1 MRYTR
6 YENIVDNTQST
17 FYNIKRTIFFIIG
30 SKNMKEHF
38 EDLGSY
44 LSLKDRAYQNIKFHI
59 IIGTL
64 KPGTRLLEEE
74 LSKAMNIS
82 RAPIREAFNR
92 LEKEGF
98 VTIVPRKGAAVAKI
112 TAQAIE
118 DIFEI
123 RESLESLAVKKSIGK
138 ISIEKLE
145 KVVESFK
152 NFINKPSNAEN
163 CIQYLTLDKK
173 FHDLLSQ
180 NCGNKKLIE
189 LLANLQ
195 EQIHWLRNVSLKRI
209 TFAGSVKEHLAI
221 IEALKKND
229 IKLVIKALLL
239 HLERAKRSSLEEI
252 NSWSNISK

>member
-1 MRYTR
+1 
-6 YENIVDNTQST
+6 
-17 FYNIKRTIFFIIG
+17 
-30 SKNMKEHF
+30 MKEYF
-38 EDLGSY
+38 EDLGNY
-44 LSLKDRAYQNIKFHI
+44 LSLKDRVYQNIKLQI
-59 IIGTL
+59 IRGNL
-64 KPGTRLLEEE
+64 KPGSRLPEEE

-98 VTIVPRKGAAVAKI
+98 VTITPRKGAAVSKI

-123 RESLESLAVKKSIGK
+123 RETLESLVVKKSIGK
-138 ISIEKLE
+138 ISIIKLE
-145 KVVESFK
+145 KVGEDFK
-152 NFINKPSNAEN
+152 KFLNKPTNAEN
-163 CIQYLTLDKK
+163 CIQYLALDKK

-195 EQIHWLRNVSLKRI
+195 EQIHWLRNISLKRI
-209 TFAGSVKEHLAI
+209 TFAGSVREHLAI

-229 IKLVIKALLL
+229 EELILEALIQ
-239 HLERAKRSSLEEI
+239 HLERAKESSLEEV
-252 NSWSNISK
+252 NSWNITSE

>member
-1 MRYTR
+1 
-6 YENIVDNTQST
+6 
-17 FYNIKRTIFFIIG
+17 
-30 SKNMKEHF
+30 MKEYF
-38 EDLGSY
+38 EDLGNY
-44 LSLKDRAYQNIKFHI
+44 LSLKDRVYHNIKFQI
-59 IIGTL
+59 IRGTL
-64 KPGTRLLEEE
+64 KPGTRLPEEE

-98 VTIVPRKGAAVAKI
+98 VTIIPRKGTAVSNI
-112 TAQAIE
+112 TAQIIE

-123 RESLESLAVKKSIGK
+123 RETLESLAVKKSIGK

-145 KVVESFK
+145 KVGESFK
-152 NFINKPSNAEN
+152 NFINKPVNAEN

-195 EQIHWLRNVSLKRI
+195 EQIHWLRNISLKRI
-209 TFAGSVKEHLAI
+209 TFSGSVKEHLAI
-221 IEALKKND
+221 IEALRKDD

-239 HLERAKRSSLEEI
+239 HLERAKKSSLEEI
-252 NSWSNISK
+252 NSWSNTSK

>member
-1 MRYTR
+1 
-6 YENIVDNTQST
+6 
-17 FYNIKRTIFFIIG
+17 
-30 SKNMKEHF
+30 MKEYF
-38 EDLGSY
+38 ENLGNN
-44 LSLKDRAYQNIKFHI
+44 LSLKDRVHQNIKFQI
-59 IIGTL
+59 IRGTL
-64 KPGTRLLEEE
+64 KPGTRLLEEK

-98 VTIVPRKGAAVAKI
+98 VTIVPRKGAAVSNI
-112 TAQAIE
+112 TTQMIE

-123 RESLESLAVKKSIGK
+123 RETLESLAVKKSLGE

-145 KVVESFK
+145 KVGESFK

-163 CIQYLTLDKK
+163 CIQYLALDKK

-195 EQIHWLRNVSLKRI
+195 EQIHWLRNISLKRI

-229 IKLVIKALLL
+229 EELINKVLLQ
-239 HLERAKRSSLEEI
+239 HLERAKKSSLEEI
-252 NSWSNISK
+252 NSWSNNSKIG

>member
-1 MRYTR
+1 
-6 YENIVDNTQST
+6 
-17 FYNIKRTIFFIIG
+17 
-30 SKNMKEHF
+30 MKEHF
-38 EDLGSY
+38 EDLRNY
-44 LSLKDRAYQNIKFHI
+44 LSLKDRVYQNIKFQI

-64 KPGTRLLEEE
+64 KPGTRLPEEE

-98 VTIVPRKGAAVAKI
+98 VTVIPRKGATVSKI

-118 DIFEI
+118 DICEI
-123 RESLESLAVKKSIGK
+123 RGSLESLAVKKSIGK

-145 KVVESFK
+145 KVIDKFK
-152 NFINKPSNAEN
+152 KFINKPTSVEN
-163 CIQYLTLDKK
+163 CIQYLALDKK

-195 EQIHWLRNVSLKRI
+195 EQIHWLRNISLKRI
-209 TFAGSVKEHLAI
+209 TFADSVKEHLAI
-221 IEALKKND
+221 MEALKKND
-229 IKLVIKALLL
+229 KELINKVLLQ
-239 HLERAKRSSLEEI
+239 HLERAKKSSLEEI
-252 NSWSNISK
+252 NSWSNNSK

>member
-1 MRYTR
+1 
-6 YENIVDNTQST
+6 
-17 FYNIKRTIFFIIG
+17 
-30 SKNMKEHF
+30 MKKYF
-38 EDLGSY
+38 EDLGNY
-44 LSLKDRAYQNIKFHI
+44 LSLKDRVYQNIKSKI
-59 IIGTL
+59 IRGTL
-64 KPGTRLLEEE
+64 KPGTRLPEEE

-98 VTIVPRKGAAVAKI
+98 ITIIPRKGAAVSKI
-112 TAQAIE
+112 TAQTIE

-123 RESLESLAVKKSIGK
+123 RETLESLAVKKSIGK

-145 KVVESFK
+145 KVGEGFK
-152 NFINKPSNAEN
+152 KFVNKSTNAEN
-163 CIQYLTLDKK
+163 CIQYLALDKK

-195 EQIHWLRNVSLKRI
+195 EQIHWLRNISLKRI
-209 TFAGSVKEHLAI
+209 TFAGSVKEHLVI
-221 IEALKKND
+221 IEALKNND
-229 IKLVIKALLL
+229 EKLIIKSLLQ

-252 NSWSNISK
+252 NSWNNTSK

>member
-1 MRYTR
+1 
-6 YENIVDNTQST
+6 
-17 FYNIKRTIFFIIG
+17 
-30 SKNMKEHF
+30 MKEYF
-38 EDLGSY
+38 EDLGNY
-44 LSLKDRAYQNIKFHI
+44 LSLKDRVYQNIKFKI
-59 IIGTL
+59 IRGTL
-64 KPGTRLLEEE
+64 KPGTHLPEEE

-98 VTIVPRKGAAVAKI
+98 VTIIPRKGAAVSNI
-112 TAQAIE
+112 TAQMIE

-145 KVVESFK
+145 EVGDGFK
-152 NFINKPSNAEN
+152 KFINKPTNAEN
-163 CIQYLTLDKK
+163 CIQYLALDKK
-173 FHDLLSQ
+173 FHGLLSQ

-189 LLANLQ
+189 LLTNLQ
-195 EQIHWLRNVSLKRI
+195 EQIHWLRNISLKRI

-229 IKLVIKALLL
+229 EELINKALLQ
-239 HLERAKRSSLEEI
+239 HLERAKESSLAEI
-252 NSWSNISK
+252 NSWNTASE

>member
-1 MRYTR
+1 MEKY
-6 YENIVDNTQST
+6 
-17 FYNIKRTIFFIIG
+17 
-30 SKNMKEHF
+30 F
-38 EDLGSY
+38 EDLGNY
-44 LSLKDRAYQNIKFHI
+44 LSLKDRVYQNVKFQI
-59 IIGTL
+59 IRGTL
-64 KPGTRLLEEE
+64 KPGARLPEEE

-98 VTIVPRKGAAVAKI
+98 VTIIPRKGAAVSKV

-118 DIFEI
+118 NIFEI

-145 KVVESFK
+145 KVGESFK
-152 NFINKPSNAEN
+152 NYINKSSNAEN
-163 CIQYLTLDKK
+163 CIQYLALDKK

-189 LLANLQ
+189 LLTNLQ
-195 EQIHWLRNVSLKRI
+195 EQIHWLRNISLKRI

-229 IKLVIKALLL
+229 EELINKVLLQ

-252 NSWSNISK
+252 NSWSNTSK

>member
-1 MRYTR
+1 
-6 YENIVDNTQST
+6 
-17 FYNIKRTIFFIIG
+17 
-30 SKNMKEHF
+30 MKEYF
-38 EDLGSY
+38 ENLGNY
-44 LSLKDRAYQNIKFHI
+44 LSLKDRAYQNLKLQI
-59 IIGTL
+59 IRGNL
-64 KPGTRLLEEE
+64 KPGIRLLEEE

-98 VTIVPRKGAAVAKI
+98 VTIIPRKGAAVSKI
-112 TAQAIE
+112 TTQIIE

-138 ISIEKLE
+138 ISIKKLE
-145 KVVESFK
+145 EVRDGFK
-152 NFINKPSNAEN
+152 KFINKPTNAEN

-180 NCGNKKLIE
+180 NCGNEKLIE

-195 EQIHWLRNVSLKRI
+195 EQIHWLRNISLKRI
-209 TFAGSVKEHLAI
+209 TFASSVREHLAI

-229 IKLVIKALLL
+229 EELILNALLQ
-239 HLERAKRSSLEEI
+239 HLERAKESSLAEI
-252 NSWSNISK
+252 NSWNTASE